1 MPSTFMGL
9 ELAKRGISVHQQ
21 ALNITGHNISN
32 ADNKNYARQ
41 RVNIESMNPLYYASL
56 NRPSGPGMLG
66 QGAKAGEIERIR
78 DDFFDKKVF
87 NAQQDTSYWET
98 RQTYLHNL
106 EIIVNE
112 PSDAGINSLID
123 KFWKSWQNLS
133 QYPEEMAT
141 RELVRTQAKN
151 LTFGI
156 RETFQR
162 LTDLRK
168 QADFDL
174 AVTVNNLNDIA
185 TQITRLNKQILK
197 SEQVG
202 DNPND
207 LLDKRD
213 KLIQDLSKYADIT
226 VEKIDKNEVIV
237 YIGGDMIVQGDKQ
250 HFLKLEENAQNEGM
264 HKIVWDHNNKQV
276 MFKNGKIQSLLE
288 MRDKDLKEN
297 IEKLDLL
304 AVNIKDI
311 VNEVHRDGFGL
322 TKETNID
329 FFHIDN
335 LARNINANVDLN
347 GDGINETTSV
357 FKMAGK
363 NSVISNRPIGI
374 SGTLTFHK
382 NDKEHTPVYITY
394 RPDET
399 LNGII
404 KRINRSG
411 SGVVSYINHN
421 NNLVLK
427 GTTAKDDWQ
436 KNFMIRHV
444 EDSGELLTG
453 FSGLL
458 QNSGNAGA
466 FDYRRINEVNK
477 IQSSTEKI
485 TLTPSFHPAASLTI
499 SNEIAG
505 NIALIA
511 ATSGKDVGGTGD
523 VNQANGSK
531 DGSNALRIAQ
541 ALKHKNTMVGSF
553 NNTKEFYNDLV
564 SKLGVESRTAKDQVE
579 NQKLIMKNLE
589 DMRQSVM
596 GVNINE
602 EMANMVQF
610 QNSFNAS
617 ARILNTMNE
626 MLARIINQLGA

>member
-382 NDKEHTPVYITY
+382 NDKEH
-394 RPDET
+394 
-399 LNGII
+399 
-404 KRINRSG
+404 
-411 SGVVSYINHN
+411 
-421 NNLVLK
+421 
-427 GTTAKDDWQ
+427 
-436 KNFMIRHV
+436 
-444 EDSGELLTG
+444 LLH
-453 FSGLL
+453 
-458 QNSGNAGA
+458 
-466 FDYRRINEVNK
+466 
-477 IQSSTEKI
+477 QS
-485 TLTPSFHPAASLTI
+485 
-499 SNEIAG
+499 
-505 NIALIA
+505 
-511 ATSGKDVGGTGD
+511 
-523 VNQANGSK
+523 
-531 DGSNALRIAQ
+531 
-541 ALKHKNTMVGSF
+541 
-553 NNTKEFYNDLV
+553 
-564 SKLGVESRTAKDQVE
+564 
-579 NQKLIMKNLE
+579 
-589 DMRQSVM
+589 
-596 GVNINE
+596 
-602 EMANMVQF
+602 
-610 QNSFNAS
+610 
-617 ARILNTMNE
+617 
-626 MLARIINQLGA
+626 